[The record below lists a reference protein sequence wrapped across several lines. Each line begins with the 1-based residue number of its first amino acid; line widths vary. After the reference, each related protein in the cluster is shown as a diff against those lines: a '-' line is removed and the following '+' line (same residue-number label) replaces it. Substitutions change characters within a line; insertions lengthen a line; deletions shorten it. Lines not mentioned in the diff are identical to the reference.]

1 MCCEDVFNVPLKRIL
16 KKHFPFSQSYKL
28 IDIKHVGMIRI
39 KIDFSQIEKL
49 LSKKVFSIT
58 ENYTRSVVLL
68 RSHSIIDNVSL
79 LKKSRKIILRNG
91 FKRTIK
97 TLDEGVQL
105 FFSIDCNFTV
115 GYIKSN
121 KTKIYE

>member
-1 MCCEDVFNVPLKRIL
+1 MCCEDVFNVPLKHIL

-39 KIDFSQIEKL
+39 KIDLSQIEKL

-91 FKRTIK
+91 LKRTIK

-105 FFSIDCNFTV
+105 FFSIDCNFNV
-115 GYIKSN
+115 GCIKSN
-121 KTKIYE
+121 KTEIHE